1 MFRNRNQAGLLL
13 ASEVAGLNLEK
24 PVVIGI
30 PRGGVEVAAPIAKK
44 LGAPLY
50 VILPRKIG
58 APHNPEFAVGA
69 LAPDHTA
76 VFDEETLDLLGL
88 TPAALQPVI
97 EKEKEE
103 IKKRLELYGRWGV
116 IPDLAGCDVILVD
129 DGIATGQTVKAA
141 LSSLQKKTDNPLI
154 LAVPVLPEDAVPIFT
169 ALAGRLVFLEA
180 PRYFRA
186 VGQFYEDFSDLPH
199 ETLISLLEETNS
211 KTQKSRSG
219 L

>member
-1 MFRNRNQAGLLL
+1 LFRNRNQAGLLL

>member
-1 MFRNRNQAGLLL
+1 LRL
-13 ASEVAGLNLEK
+13 ASKVAELKLEN

-44 LGAPLY
+44 IGAPLY

-76 VFDEETLDLLGL
+76 VFDEKTLDMLGL

-97 EKEKEE
+97 EREKEE
-103 IKKRLELYGRWGV
+103 IKRRLALYGKWGV
-116 IPDLAGCDVILVD
+116 LPDLAGRDVVLVD

-141 LSSLQKKTDNPLI
+141 LSSLQKKTDNPI
-154 LAVPVLPEDAVPIFT
+154 TLAVPVLPEDEVPAFT
-169 ALAGRLVFLEA
+169 KLAGRLVFLEA
-180 PRYFRA
+180 PPYFRA
-186 VGQFYEDFSDLPH
+186 VGQFYLDFSDLPH
-199 ETLISLLEETNS
+199 EALLSLLEETNPA
-211 KTQKSRSG
+211 KNG
-219 L
+219 